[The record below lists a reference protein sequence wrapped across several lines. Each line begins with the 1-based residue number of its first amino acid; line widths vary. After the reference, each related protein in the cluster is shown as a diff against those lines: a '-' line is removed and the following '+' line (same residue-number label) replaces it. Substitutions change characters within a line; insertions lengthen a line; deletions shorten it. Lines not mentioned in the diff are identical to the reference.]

1 MNSTIAKI
9 TVEIEK
15 LKSIIEDLRSLSQGI
30 PALDRNLVRIAA
42 SVKMLEINF
51 VDPDSEDN

>member
-1 MNSTIAKI
+1 MDSAIKKM

-15 LKSIIEDLRSLSQGI
+15 LKSIVEELRTVAQGI

-42 SVKMLEINF
+42 SIKMLELNF
-51 VDPDSEDN
+51 LDLGSEDQ

>member
-15 LKSIIEDLRSLSQGI
+15 LKSSVEDLRTLGKGI
-30 PALDRNLVRIAA
+30 PALERNLVRIAA
-42 SVKMLEINF
+42 SVKMLELNF
-51 VDPDSEDN
+51 IDPAIQGD

>member
-1 MNSTIAKI
+1 MNSGIEKM

-15 LKSIIEDLRSLSQGI
+15 LKSIVEELRTVSQGI

-42 SVKMLEINF
+42 SIKMLELNF
-51 VDPDSEDN
+51 LDLGSEGQ